1 MKKLYILLIISIF
14 TINVANAQWVE
25 CTNFPLSSV
34 VYSLAINGNNIFAGT
49 EYNGVLLSTDNGMS
63 WTAVNNGLPI
73 TTGFTAI
80 AIKDSNIYVGTYEA
94 GIYLSTNNGNSWA
107 AIDTTNDIGSG
118 ISVHSFA
125 IKDTNIFVAADEG
138 VYLFS
143 SNGKHLIKSDSGLTI
158 NEVYAIAISD
168 SNIFAGNMGGGVY
181 LSTNNGVSWYASNIG
196 LTEKI
201 VETLFIRGTNIF
213 AGTIVGLYLS
223 NDNSN
228 SWILA
233 NHGMSTCTFHSILN
247 YGNYLIAG
255 TDDGVAISSNN
266 QIYWNLTGL
275 SNVLSLALKGDTI
288 FAGTQDEG
296 VWKRSISEMTAGI
309 NENTLNNISIYPNPT
324 KDILTIE
331 TNANQEQRLEI
342 INLIGQ
348 TIYTIYI
355 NKKAIVNTS
364 AFANGVYILKIYSDK
379 ETIVRKFVKE

>member
-1 MKKLYILLIISIF
+1 MKKIIVLVIAIF
-14 TINVANAQWVE
+14 IMNVANAQWQQ
-25 CTNFPLSSV
+25 TNL
-34 VYSLAINGNNIFAGT
+34 NGGLNNWIFSMATYGDTVLAGT
-49 EYNGVLLSTDNGMS
+49 NGGTNLSIDNGDT
-63 WTAVNNGLPI
+63 WTAMNNGWSGATI
-73 TTGFTAI
+73 TAI

-94 GIYLSTNNGNSWA
+94 GIYLSTNNGNSWT

-118 ISVHSFA
+118 ISVNSFA

-143 SNGKHLIKSDSGLTI
+143 INGKHLIKSDTGFSI
-158 NEVYAIAISD
+158 NMVYAIAISD
-168 SNIFAGNMGGGVY
+168 SNIFAGTWGGGVY

-213 AGTIVGLYLS
+213 AGTIVGVYLS

-288 FAGTQDEG
+288 FAGTQSAG

-309 NENTLNNISIYPNPT
+309 NENTINNNVSIYPNPT
-324 KDILTIE
+324 KDNLTIE
-331 TNANQEQRLEI
+331 TNTNTEQRLEI

-348 TIYTIYI
+348 TVYTNII
-355 NKKAIVNTS
+355 NRKTTINTS
-364 AFANGVYILKIYSDK
+364 AFTNGVYILKLSSDK
-379 ETIVRKFVKE
+379 ETVVKKFVKE